1 PKLGRVRARAV
12 LILIA
17 CLGLA
22 ACSGNRDGG
31 GIDVIDVSGPLDGR
45 ALDFMADSIHRAAD
59 DGQVLALL
67 QLDSPAVLD
76 GGGFDRLT
84 AILEDPP
91 LPVATWIGP
100 APAVAFGGAGLIAQ
114 AVEHRAIA
122 PGSEW
127 GITNPVVLGE
137 SRAPIIGP
145 DEAAPAAAL
154 ASTDLE
160 PTVRQ
165 YLQHLDGQMFA
176 TADGPLEVRTLI
188 AFEGGV
194 TLKPVTFLKPGVVD
208 RFFRLAVLPEAAF
221 FFLVVGLALIVF
233 EHYAL
238 GPGFA
243 AGVGGVSVLLGGWGL
258 ATLPL
263 RWWGLGLAILGWVL
277 FTWAHQRGGS
287 VTLAVLGTAA
297 FLAGG
302 THLVDGAGQID
313 PRWWLILPSVLAVLF
328 FYLLAMPTVQRARLS
343 TMTMGRESLIGMI
356 GKATSDFAPDG
367 VVEVAGARWRA
378 TAHREA
384 GLVAG
389 APVSVTGVDGLYLE
403 VAPAEPRET

>member
-1 PKLGRVRARAV
+1 VRKAKTA
-12 LILIA
+12 LILLA
-17 CLGLA
+17 ALGLA

-45 ALDFMADSIHRAAD
+45 ALEFMADSIHRAAA

-67 QLDSPAVLD
+67 QVDSPAVLD
-76 GGGFDRLT
+76 GEGFDRVM
-84 AILEDPP
+84 AILDDPP
-91 LPVATWIGP
+91 LPVATWVGP
-100 APAVAFGGAGLIAQ
+100 APAVAFGGAELIAHN
-114 AVEHRAIA
+114 AGGPSAIA

-137 SRAPIIGP
+137 SRSPIIGP
-145 DEAAPAAAL
+145 VEAMPAEAL
-154 ASTDLE
+154 ASSNLQ

-165 YLQHLDGQMFA
+165 YLQHLDGQTFV
-176 TADGPLEVRTLI
+176 TADGPMEVRTLI

-221 FFLVVGLALIVF
+221 FFLVVGLTLIVF

-263 RWWGLGLAILGWVL
+263 RWWALGLAILGWVL
-277 FTWAHQRGGS
+277 LTWAHQRGGS
-287 VTLAVLGTAA
+287 VTLTVLGTAA
-297 FLAGG
+297 LLAGG
-302 THLVDGAGQID
+302 TYLVDGAGQID

-343 TMTMGRESLIGMI
+343 TITMGRESLIGMI
-356 GKATSDFAPDG
+356 GRATTDFAPDG

-384 GLVAG
+384 GLMAG
-389 APVSVTGVDGLYLE
+389 ASVLVTGVDGLYLE
-403 VAPAEPRET
+403 VDPAEPRET

>member
-1 PKLGRVRARAV
+1 MRARAV

-17 CLGLA
+17 ALGLV

-45 ALDFMADSIHRAAD
+45 ALEFMADSIHRAAD

-67 QLDSPAVLD
+67 QVDSPAVLD
-76 GGGFDRLT
+76 GEGFDRLM
-84 AILEDPP
+84 AILKDPP

-100 APAVAFGGAGLIAQ
+100 APAVAFGGAGLIAHNV
-114 AVEHRAIA
+114 AGHSAIA

-145 DEAAPAAAL
+145 GEAMPAEASL
-154 ASTDLE
+154 ASSDLQ

-165 YLQHLDGQMFA
+165 YLQHLDGQTFV
-176 TADGPLEVRTLI
+176 TADGPMEVRTLI

-221 FFLVVGLALIVF
+221 FFLVVGLTLIVF

-263 RWWGLGLAILGWVL
+263 RWWALGLAILGWVL
-277 FTWAHQRGGS
+277 LTWAHQRGGS
-287 VTLAVLGTAA
+287 VTLIVLGTAA
-297 FLAGG
+297 LLAGG
-302 THLVDGAGQID
+302 TFLVDGAGQID

-343 TMTMGRESLIGMI
+343 TITMGRESLIGMI
-356 GKATSDFAPDG
+356 GKATADFAPDG

-389 APVSVTGVDGLYLE
+389 APVLVTGVDGLYLE
-403 VAPAEPRET
+403 VDPAEPRET